1 MERECGSNDSGGR
14 GGGVS
19 EEHVI
24 ADPSL
29 DDECDGDG
37 PDQHVYAPRFHR
49 LCHNGRI
56 LRAKLKNVTPWS
68 LHRDLCRE
76 IVEIYNESMGR
87 IQMEEIAE
95 ALSMDRCVLRRKLTD
110 GGVKIY
116 GRPGRRKSIEEE
128 MMARAAAAVQLT
140 CKEGVA
146 DIEGEIGPPSLAV
159 DTAQFVT
166 AMDERRPSLSGAS
179 LMQEGSAMHEAPFPP
194 VETDVEPAGAAGQG
208 DVSTVREER
217 SPEARMEVMDETVG
231 TIFTAGDL
239 VTHEGPI
246 PRGAR
251 MDRIKRLDSNIQTLR
266 RMVADLK
273 RENGDKAARLS
284 ALDVEL
290 RRLIGEVNQA
300 KREKEAWFQR
310 ASALQQDLMNKAADL
325 ANEKDIR
332 LKAEEERDHLRQAV
346 DDLRSSEGWRTNL
359 WNAKAD
365 ARRLEVELQQMKKDM
380 QRERTE
386 LGDLK
391 AQLELTAS

>member
-1 MERECGSNDSGGR
+1 
-14 GGGVS
+14 
-19 EEHVI
+19 
-24 ADPSL
+24 
-29 DDECDGDG
+29 
-37 PDQHVYAPRFHR
+37 
-49 LCHNGRI
+49 
-56 LRAKLKNVTPWS
+56 
-68 LHRDLCRE
+68 
-76 IVEIYNESMGR
+76 
-87 IQMEEIAE
+87 
-95 ALSMDRCVLRRKLTD
+95 
-110 GGVKIY
+110 
-116 GRPGRRKSIEEE
+116 
-128 MMARAAAAVQLT
+128 
-140 CKEGVA
+140 
-146 DIEGEIGPPSLAV
+146 
-159 DTAQFVT
+159 
-166 AMDERRPSLSGAS
+166 
-179 LMQEGSAMHEAPFPP
+179 
-194 VETDVEPAGAAGQG
+194 
-208 DVSTVREER
+208 
-217 SPEARMEVMDETVG
+217 
-231 TIFTAGDL
+231 
-239 VTHEGPI
+239 
-246 PRGAR
+246 
-251 MDRIKRLDSNIQTLR
+251 
-266 RMVADLK
+266 MVADLK